1 MKRSSLLLGV
11 ALSLV
16 SMGALAGAKA
26 APADKDKAATTAPAK
41 AKTSKK
47 APAKK
52 ATPKPSNDNG

>member
-16 SMGALAGAKA
+16 SMGAMAAAK
-26 APADKDKAATTAPAK
+26 PATTDKAASTAPAK
-41 AKTSKK
+41 KTTKK

-52 ATPKPSNDNG
+52 APPKPSNDNG